1 MQYTIK
7 PSEAISSQAATIIR
21 TMIVEGEIS
30 DGERINEVH
39 LSKHLNISRTPIRE
53 GLGQLV
59 AEQFVESIPRRG
71 FFAREMTAYEF
82 SNLYDLRPILD
93 VEAFILGGQPSTSEI
108 DTIEV
113 ANQRFHE
120 AAPGNAAVNADDAF
134 HKLLLARC
142 PNKVLMEFIDSLI
155 LRTRRYELALFRETT
170 PIKSADNQH
179 ALIIK
184 ALRDRDMVIAAK
196 RLRGNLTSGKA
207 PIIKWL
213 STRQV

>member
-21 TMIVEGEIS
+21 TMIVEGKIS

-39 LSKHLNISRTPIRE
+39 LSRQLNISRTPVRE

-59 AEQFVESIPRRG
+59 AEQFVETIPRRG
-71 FFAREMTAYEF
+71 FFVRELTVPEF

-93 VEAFILGGQPSTSEI
+93 VEAFTLGGQPSTNEI
-108 DTIEV
+108 DAIEA
-113 ANQRFHE
+113 ANQDFHK
-120 AAPGNAAVNADDAF
+120 AVPGNAAVNADDFF

-142 PNKVLMEFIDSLI
+142 PNKVLMGFIDSLI

-170 PIKSADNQH
+170 PIKSASNQH

-184 ALRDRDMVIAAK
+184 ALRDQDMTIAAK
-196 RLRGNLTSGKA
+196 HLRDNLTSGKA
-207 PIIKWL
+207 PILAWL
-213 STRQV
+213 AAR

>member
-1 MQYTIK
+1 MQYTIST
-7 PSEAISSQAATIIR
+7 SEAIASQAATVIR

-39 LSKHLNISRTPIRE
+39 LSRQFNISRTPVRE

-59 AEQFVESIPRRG
+59 AEQFVKNIPRRG
-71 FFAREMTAYEF
+71 FFARELTASEF

-93 VEAFILGGQPSTSEI
+93 VEAFTLGGQPSTAEI
-108 DTIEV
+108 DTIEA
-113 ANQRFHE
+113 ANQGFHE
-120 AAPGNAAVNADDAF
+120 AAPGNATVNADDFF

-142 PNKVLMEFIDSLI
+142 PNKVLMGFINSLI

-170 PIKSADNQH
+170 PTQFAGNQH

-184 ALRDRDMVIAAK
+184 ALRDQDMAIAAK
-196 RLRGNLTSGKA
+196 HLRDNLTSGKA
-207 PIIKWL
+207 PILKWL
-213 STRQV
+213 SAR

>member
-1 MQYTIK
+1 MQYTIR

-30 DGERINEVH
+30 DGDRINEVH

-59 AEQFVESIPRRG
+59 AEHFVDSIPRRG
-71 FFAREMTAYEF
+71 FFVRELAASEF

-93 VEAFILGGQPSTSEI
+93 VEAFIIGGQPTTIEI
-108 DTIEV
+108 DAIEV
-113 ANQRFHE
+113 ANQDFHE
-120 AAPGNAAVNADDAF
+120 AYAGNAAVNADEAF
-134 HKLLLARC
+134 HRLLLARC
-142 PNKVLMEFIDSLI
+142 SNKVLMEFIESLI

-170 PIKSADNQH
+170 PIQSASNQH

-184 ALRDRDMVIAAK
+184 ALRDQDMAIAAK
-196 RLRGNLTSGKA
+196 HLRDNLTSGKA
-207 PIIKWL
+207 PILEWL
-213 STRQV
+213 AAR